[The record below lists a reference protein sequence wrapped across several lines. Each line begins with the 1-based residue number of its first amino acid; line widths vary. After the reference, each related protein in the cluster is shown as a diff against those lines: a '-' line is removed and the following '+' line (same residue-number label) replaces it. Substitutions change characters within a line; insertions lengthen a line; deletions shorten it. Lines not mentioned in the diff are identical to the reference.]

1 MGRAALIDLDGTLVD
16 ATYHHALSWYR
27 AFRQHGIVLP
37 MWKLHRYVGMGGDQ
51 LVEAVAGKEIDERFG
66 DQLRTAE
73 EQLYLDVIEE
83 TETLPGARD
92 FRVELKRRGHRVV
105 LARSAAQSHLESYL
119 DRLQARDILDGWT
132 TADDVEAT
140 KPEPD
145 LVQAAL
151 AKAGGGEAVMV
162 GDTGWDVE
170 AAARAGIET
179 VCVLTGGWSE
189 HELREAG
196 AVAVFESLDELTQR
210 LDETPL
216 R

>member
-1 MGRAALIDLDGTLVD
+1 MPRAALIDLDGTLVD
-16 ATYHHALSWYR
+16 ATYHHALAWYR

-51 LVEAVAGKEIDERFG
+51 LVEAVAGQEVDERFG
-66 DQLRTAE
+66 DQLRAAE
-73 EQLYLDVIEE
+73 KQLYLDVIEE
-83 TETLPGARD
+83 TETLPGARA
-92 FRVELKRRGHRVV
+92 FLVELKRRGHRVV
-105 LARSAAQSHLESYL
+105 LASSAAQSQLEFYL
-119 DRLQARDILDGWT
+119 DRLQAREILDGWT

-170 AAARAGIET
+170 AAARAGVET

-196 AVAVFESLDELTQR
+196 AVAVFESLEELTER